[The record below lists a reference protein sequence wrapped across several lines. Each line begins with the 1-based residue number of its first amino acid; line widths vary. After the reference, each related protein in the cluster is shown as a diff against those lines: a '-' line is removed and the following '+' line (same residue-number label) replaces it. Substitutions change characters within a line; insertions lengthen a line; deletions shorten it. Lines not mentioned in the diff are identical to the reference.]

1 MEKRHWGAGRGREEN
16 SGRKFAG
23 KSRGWA
29 WGPEGKGKVELH
41 DNSLNKGDNN
51 K

>member
-1 MEKRHWGAGRGREEN
+1 MGGREGNE
-16 SGRKFAG
+16 GGEGTQAGDFAG

-29 WGPEGKGKVELH
+29 WGPEGRGKVELH
-41 DNSLNKGDNN
+41 DNSLNKGDKN